1 MNGLSQQF
9 PVINAG
15 FALPVRAFSSTRLGG
30 VSRPPFD
37 ALNLSANTDD
47 DPEHV
52 RQNRTILNGR
62 LPGEPHWLRQ
72 VHGRQVIHLDDWQ
85 PGAEA
90 DAAWTDRPGQVVA
103 VLTADCLPILLAG
116 IARSGSGPIVAAI
129 HAGWRGLAFGVIEH
143 TLEQLATHAQKL
155 QAWIGPSIRQPAYE
169 VDEPVFA
176 AFKDYPNAFSA
187 NGNNEKNG
195 NRRWQADLQSI
206 ARQKLM
212 LAGIK
217 NVRDCGLCTAGDR
230 HNFYSHRRDG
240 RCGRQASLIW
250 FE

>member
-1 MNGLSQQF
+1 MSNLSQQF

-37 ALNLSANTDD
+37 ALNLSANADD

-52 RQNRTILNGR
+52 RQNRKILSRR

-72 VHGRQVIHLDDWQ
+72 VHGRRAIHLDDWQ
-85 PGAEA
+85 LGAEA

-116 IARSGSGPIVAAI
+116 VARSGSGPIVAAI
-129 HAGWRGLAFGVIEH
+129 HAGWRSLAFGVIEH
-143 TLEQLATHAQKL
+143 TLEQLAEHAQKL
-155 QAWIGPSIRQPAYE
+155 QAWIGPSIRQSAYE

-176 AFKDYPNAFSA
+176 AFKEYPNAFKA

-195 NRRWQADLQSI
+195 SRRWQADLQSI